1 MDMVP
6 VFCGRDCGGDA
17 CPMLAEV
24 EGDKLHALRHNPAA
38 GSFLRACPKGFA
50 LGHFHDSPDR
60 LKYPLLRNGPRG
72 SGRFLRI
79 GWDEALDR
87 VAEGLSAT
95 RGRHGP
101 QSTICLSS
109 AGSTGALHNTEVL
122 TRRFLNTLGGCTAL
136 EGNYSSNAGGFAL
149 KKAFGSHYP
158 ESGFDPATI
167 SMSGMIILLG
177 ANLLEARLG
186 AELPARLE
194 EAARRGVPVVYID
207 PRKTRTCEALGAEW
221 LPIRP
226 GSDVALL
233 YAILCELSRRSMV
246 DREHVGARAEG
257 FGELLDFVEGRT
269 DGQVRGAAWAAAICG
284 LEASRIVS
292 LALRWAS
299 VKPAMLIPGY
309 SIQRTASGEEAMR
322 LCVALQL
329 ATGNF
334 GLPGGSTGGLNNR
347 MPGPRMGRME
357 EGDGSCNAKVPVLR
371 WPDAIIEGPPRYPSF
386 VRSAY
391 SAGGNLLNQGADIA
405 RNRKAFDMLEF
416 AVCHELFMSPT
427 ALHCDI
433 VLPAATPLQKEDIG
447 LPWAGNYL
455 LYKPQLLSREPE
467 VMSDYAIFAAIAER
481 LGTGAA
487 FTEGRSE
494 KEWIDHFLACSGIQE
509 ASGFR
514 RAGIRFG
521 EDQAR
526 TGLSLFAHD
535 PKRHPL
541 GTASGKVELE
551 GPRWHHAGEV
561 TSLLLVTPKAAMRVH
576 SQGGDRPSS
585 IFGNRLS
592 MNPLDAAERGLAAK
606 DRVRIRSATGETTA
620 EIGLSDRIMRGV
632 VSLEEGSWC
641 LEPSSGRELPGSA
654 NQLTSTEGTAE
665 SVSCIMHGIPVRV
678 QKE

>member
-1 MDMVP
+1 
-6 VFCGRDCGGDA
+6 
-17 CPMLAEV
+17 MLAEV
-24 EGDKLHALRHNPAA
+24 EEGTLKSLRHNPAA

-50 LGHFHDSPDR
+50 LGHFHDSPHR
-60 LKYPLLRNGPRG
+60 LKYPLLRKGPRG
-72 SGRFLRI
+72 SGSFVRI

-87 VAEGLSAT
+87 IADGLSAT
-95 RGRHGP
+95 RLRHGP
-101 QSTICLSS
+101 HSTICLSS
-109 AGSTGALHNTEVL
+109 AGSTGALHNTEAL
-122 TRRFLNTLGGCTAL
+122 TRRFLNTLGGCTVL

-149 KKAFGSHYP
+149 RKVFGSHYP

-167 SMSGMIILLG
+167 SLSGMIILLG

-207 PRKTRTCEALGAEW
+207 PRKTKTCETLGAEW
-221 LPIRP
+221 MPIRP
-226 GSDVALL
+226 GSDAALL
-233 YAILCELSRRSMV
+233 YAILCELSRRSLV

-257 FGELLDFVEGRT
+257 FGGLLDFVEGRR
-269 DGQVRGAAWAAAICG
+269 DGLIRDAAWAGMICG
-284 LEASRIVS
+284 LEPSRIVS

-299 VKPAMLIPGY
+299 IKPAMLIPGY

-347 MPGPRMGRME
+347 MPGPRVGRIG
-357 EGDGSCNAKVPVLR
+357 EGDGSRNVQVPVLR

-405 RNRKAFDMLEF
+405 RNRKAFEMLEF

-427 ALHCDI
+427 ALYCDI

-455 LYKPQLLSREPE
+455 LYKPQVLPREPE
-467 VMSDYAIFAAIAER
+467 VKSDYEIFAALAER
-481 LGTGAA
+481 LGTSAG

-494 KEWIDHFLACSGIQE
+494 KGWVDHFLACSGVRD
-509 ASGFR
+509 ADGFR
-514 RAGIRFG
+514 STGIHFG
-521 EDQAR
+521 EEQMR
-526 TGLSLFAHD
+526 TGLSLFAQD
-535 PKRHPL
+535 PVRHPL

-551 GPRWHHAGEV
+551 GPRWLSGGDES
-561 TSLLLVTPKAAMRVH
+561 SLLLVTPKAPLRVH

-592 MNPLDAAERGLAAK
+592 MNPLDAAERGLVAG
-606 DRVRIRSATGETTA
+606 DRVGIRSATGETRA
-620 EIGLSDRIMRGV
+620 EIILIDRIMRGV

-641 LEPSSGRELPGSA
+641 LEPFTGRELPGAA

-665 SVSCIMHGIPVRV
+665 SVSCIMHGIPVHV
-678 QKE
+678 GKEVPRKEVP